1 MNFIVNETEEK
12 LRGGYYTPAILAEF
26 IIRYAIT
33 NNNVS
38 VLEPSCGDGAFIKA
52 IDSIFPQNYLN
63 ITGIEFDENEAKK
76 AKKQLI
82 SLKLNGK
89 IITYD
94 FLTWYIKNSHLKNS
108 FDAVIGNPPF
118 IRYQY
123 LPAFMQENAETIFN
137 QLSLKFTKHTNA
149 WITFVIA
156 SIDLLK
162 PEGRIGMVIPSEI
175 FNVIYAQSLRGY
187 LGKMCSE
194 ISIIDPED
202 LWFESTLQGAVILF
216 AKKKK
221 SFNNISNGLGVIRV
235 KGFNF
240 CNKNPDS
247 LLKNINR
254 INGKTIAGKWT
265 NAFLSKEEYSLY
277 TKLKD
282 NIRIKHFSDVA
293 EADVGIVTG
302 ANDYFLVNQ
311 ETVEKY
317 ELHEFSYPMFGRSEH
332 CPGVLYSNDV
342 HQENMKKGLPTSFL
356 WFNSEHNNLSKK
368 QREYIKMGEIRNLH
382 SRYKCRI
389 RSPWYKVPSVYST
402 KIGMLKRSHDL
413 PRLILNEIGAFT
425 TDTAYRIKCDYLK
438 NELFVYC
445 FMNSLTALSAELE
458 GRSYGGGVLEL
469 VPSEINQLLIP
480 IADIK
485 NPDLEKLDQLVRS
498 KKPEFYLPLL
508 DNIILS
514 NIGISAKDQN
524 ILFNTWLKLKNRRQR
539 KNT

>member
-1 MNFIVNETEEK
+1 MNFIVNETAEK
-12 LRGGYYTPAILAEF
+12 LRGGYYTPTILAEF

-33 NNNVS
+33 S
-38 VLEPSCGDGAFIKA
+38 STASILEPSCGDGVFIKA
-52 IDSIFPQNYLN
+52 IDSIFPQNNLN
-63 ITGIEFDENEAKK
+63 ITGIEFDVNEAKK
-76 AKKQLI
+76 AKKQLFSSKI
-82 SLKLNGK
+82 NGE

-94 FLTWYIKNSHLKNS
+94 FLNWYINNSCLKNS

-123 LPAFMQENAETIFN
+123 LPSFMQDNAENIFN
-137 QLSLKFTKHTNA
+137 QLNLKFTKHTNA

-175 FNVIYAQSLRGY
+175 FNVISAQSLREY
-187 LGKMCSE
+187 LGKTCSE

-202 LWFESTLQGAVILF
+202 IWFESTLQGAVLLF

-221 SFNNISNGLGVIRV
+221 SISNITNGLGVIRV

-240 CNKNPDS
+240 CNENPNTLFKNVS
-247 LLKNINR
+247 R
-254 INGKTIAGKWT
+254 INGKTIVGKWT
-265 NAFLSKEEYSLY
+265 NAFLSKREYSLY
-277 TKLKD
+277 SKLKSD
-282 NIRIKHFSDVA
+282 INIKHFSDIA

-302 ANDYFLVNQ
+302 ANDFFLVNQ

-317 ELHEFSYPMFGRSEH
+317 ELQEYSYPMFGRSDH
-332 CPGVLYSNDV
+332 CPGILYSKDV
-342 HQENMKKGLPTSFL
+342 HQDNLKKGLPTSFL
-356 WFNSEHNNLSKK
+356 WFNSENNNLTRK
-368 QREYIKMGEIRNLH
+368 QREYIKIGESQNLH

-389 RSPWYKVPSVYST
+389 RSPWYRVPSVYST

-413 PRLILNEIGAFT
+413 PRLIFNEIGAFT
-425 TDTAYRIKCDYLK
+425 TDTAYRIKCDYL
-438 NELFVYC
+438 NEKLLVYC

-469 VPSEINQLLIP
+469 VPSEINNLLIP

-485 NPDLEKLDQLVRS
+485 KPDIIKLDQMVRS
-498 KKPEFYLPLL
+498 KDPETYLPLL
-508 DNIILS
+508 DTIILGS
-514 NIGISAKDQN
+514 IGISENDQKT
-524 ILFNTWLKLKNRRQR
+524 LFNAWLKLRNRRQR
-539 KNT
+539 KNI